1 MRDAPHPGD
10 GPTTGARVRLVPVD
24 AANRGA
30 VAALTVAPEQSR
42 FVASPTHYLA
52 LCADEALWR
61 PLAVCEE
68 DTVVGFLMWAIDE
81 EDASCWLGGIIIDA
95 RHQGRGL
102 GRSAVTAALDLL
114 ADRATVGGFALSY
127 GPDNHR
133 AAALY
138 RGLGFVE
145 TGELVDG
152 ELVARLRR

>member
-10 GPTTGARVRLVPVD
+10 GPATGARVRLVPVG

-30 VAALTVAPEQSR
+30 VAALTVAPEQSVGHR
-42 FVASPTHYLA
+42 RGGCELLA
-52 LCADEALWR
+52 R
-61 PLAVCEE
+61 RHHHRRLAP
-68 DTVVGFLMWAIDE
+68 
-81 EDASCWLGGIIIDA
+81 
-95 RHQGRGL
+95 GRGL

-114 ADRATVGGFALSY
+114 ADRATGRGFALSD

-145 TGELVDG
+145 TGEQVDG
-152 ELVARLRR
+152 ELVARLCR

>member
-1 MRDAPHPGD
+1 
-10 GPTTGARVRLVPVD
+10 
-24 AANRGA
+24 
-30 VAALTVAPEQSR
+30 
-42 FVASPTHYLA
+42 
-52 LCADEALWR
+52 
-61 PLAVCEE
+61 
-68 DTVVGFLMWAIDE
+68 VVGFLMWAIDE

-114 ADRATVGGFALSY
+114 ADRATGGGFALSY

-145 TGELVDG
+145 TGEQVDG

>member
-1 MRDAPHPGD
+1 MLSHSM
-10 GPTTGARVRLVPVD
+10 GPAAGPRVRLAPVD
-24 AANRGA
+24 AADRES
-30 VAALTVAPEQSR
+30 VAALTVTAEQSR
-42 FVASPTHYLA
+42 FVASPTHYLT
-52 LCADEALWR
+52 LCAAEGVWH
-61 PLAVCEE
+61 PLAVYEH
-68 DTVVGFLMWAIDE
+68 DAVVGFLMWAIDE

-114 ADRATVGGFALSY
+114 ADRATGGGFALSY

-138 RGLGFVE
+138 RGVGFVE
-145 TGELVDG
+145 TGEQVDG